1 MKPEEFRIRA
11 YSKQE
16 LAQAYF
22 PMANPHVAV
31 NRLMRWIQTCEEL
44 KKALQQIGYKKTSK
58 FFTPKEVGLI
68 VDYLG
73 EP

>member
-1 MKPEEFRIRA
+1 MNMEDFKVRA

-16 LAQAYF
+16 LALAYF
-22 PMANPHVAV
+22 ENANPHVAV

-44 KKALQQIGYKKTSK
+44 KKELQKIGYKKTSK